1 MRDRRFFILMLLGL
15 ASVTG
20 CALDKEERVAQT
32 GMEEDKSLRADA
44 AKPAPPPTIMPD
56 THIAAG
62 KMLER
67 QGDLTGA
74 IAQYERAIASNPRA
88 AVAYNRLGIVHQKLG
103 RYADAE
109 NIFRQGAGADP
120 TSAALLNNLGYCYQ
134 AQKRLPEAEQA
145 YRDALV
151 RSQDFQ
157 RARMNLA
164 IVLAQ
169 LGRLEES
176 VMEFSQ
182 VVSADTAHFNVAMVC
197 LQKRD
202 YAGAEKS
209 LREALA
215 INPNCPG
222 AEGQLRRV
230 AHLAVTTPLDQPAVE
245 TQTVGPLAGDPEET
259 TGSDAP

>member
-1 MRDRRFFILMLLGL
+1 MHGQRLIMILLLGL
-15 ASVTG
+15 AATG
-20 CALDKEERVAQT
+20 CTFDKNERVAQT
-32 GMEEDKSLRADA
+32 DMEEEKSLRSES

-62 KMLER
+62 KMLEK
-67 QGDLTGA
+67 QGDLINA
-74 IAQYERAIASNPRA
+74 ITQYERAIASNPRA
-88 AVAYNRLGIVHQKLG
+88 ATAYNRLGIVYQKLG

-109 NIFRQGAGADP
+109 NIFRQGAGADT

-134 AQKRLPEAEQA
+134 AQRRLPEAEQA
-145 YRDALV
+145 YRDALN
-151 RSQDFQ
+151 RSPDFQ

-169 LGRLEES
+169 SGRLVES
-176 VMEFSQ
+176 AMEFSQ
-182 VVSADTAHFNVAMVC
+182 VVAADTAHYNVAMVC

-230 AHLAVTTPLDQPAVE
+230 ERLAATPAQEDAE
-245 TQTVGPLAGDPEET
+245 TQPEFAGPLAGEPEEIKNT
-259 TGSDAP
+259 DAP

>member
-1 MRDRRFFILMLLGL
+1 M
-15 ASVTG
+15 A
-20 CALDKEERVAQT
+20 
-32 GMEEDKSLRADA
+32 
-44 AKPAPPPTIMPD
+44 D

-62 KMLER
+62 KMLEK
-67 QGDLTGA
+67 QGDLGGA
-74 IAQYERAIASNPRA
+74 IAQYERAITASPRA
-88 AVAYNRLGIVHQKLG
+88 AVAYNRLGIVYQKLG

-109 NIFRQGAGADP
+109 NIFRQGTGADP

-176 VMEFSQ
+176 VIEFSR
-182 VVSADTAHFNVAMVC
+182 VVAADTAHYNVAMVC
-197 LQKRD
+197 LQNRD
-202 YAGAEKS
+202 YASAEHS

-230 AHLAVTTPLDQPAVE
+230 AHLAAATSQEKPEAQP
-245 TQTVGPLAGDPEET
+245 QPVGPLAGEPEEVKRT
-259 TGSDAP
+259 DVP

>member
-1 MRDRRFFILMLLGL
+1 MAGRRLFIALLLGL
-15 ASVTG
+15 AVTG
-20 CALDKEERVAQT
+20 CTFDKQDRVSQT
-32 GMEEDKSLRADA
+32 GVEEEKSLKADA
-44 AKPAPPPTIMPD
+44 AKPAPPPTIMAD

-74 IAQYERAIASNPRA
+74 IGQYERAIASDPRA
-88 AVAYNRLGIVHQKLG
+88 AVGYNRLGIVYQKLG
-103 RYADAE
+103 RFADAE
-109 NIFRQGAGADP
+109 NIFRQGSAADP

-145 YRDALV
+145 YRDALI

-169 LGRLEES
+169 SGRLDES

-182 VVSADTAHFNVAMVC
+182 VVAADTAHYNVAMVC

-230 AHLAVTTPLDQPAVE
+230 AHLAPTPQEKPTDE
-245 TQTVGPLAGDPEET
+245 IVGPLAGEPAESSGVE
-259 TGSDAP
+259 AP

>member
-1 MRDRRFFILMLLGL
+1 MAGRPLFISLLLGL
-15 ASVTG
+15 ASAG
-20 CALDKEERVAQT
+20 CTLDKQDRISQT
-32 GMEEDKSLRADA
+32 GLEEEKSLKADA
-44 AKPAPPPTIMPD
+44 AKPAPPPTIMAD

-62 KMLER
+62 KMLEK

-74 IAQYERAIASNPRA
+74 IAQYERAIAASPRA
-88 AVAYNRLGIVHQKLG
+88 ATAYNRLGIVYQKLG
-103 RYADAE
+103 RFADAE
-109 NIFRQGAGADP
+109 NIFRQGAGADS

-134 AQKRLPEAEQA
+134 AQRRLPEAEQA

-164 IVLAQ
+164 VVLAQ

-176 VMEFSQ
+176 VIEFSQ
-182 VVSADTAHFNVAMVC
+182 VVAADTAHYNVAMVC

-202 YAGAEKS
+202 YVSAEKS

-230 AHLAVTTPLDQPAVE
+230 SQLATTVSQEESAAEPQPM
-245 TQTVGPLAGDPEET
+245 GPLAGEPEESQST
-259 TGSDAP
+259 DAP